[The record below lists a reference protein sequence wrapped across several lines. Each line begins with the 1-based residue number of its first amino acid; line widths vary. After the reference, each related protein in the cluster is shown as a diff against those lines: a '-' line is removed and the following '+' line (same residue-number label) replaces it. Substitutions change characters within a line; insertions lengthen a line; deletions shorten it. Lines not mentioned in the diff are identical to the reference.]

1 MFITP
6 ELESDGNK
14 SSLGVLEF
22 ALSFLLLYD
31 LFLDMVL

>member
-22 ALSFLLLYD
+22 ALSFLPLYD